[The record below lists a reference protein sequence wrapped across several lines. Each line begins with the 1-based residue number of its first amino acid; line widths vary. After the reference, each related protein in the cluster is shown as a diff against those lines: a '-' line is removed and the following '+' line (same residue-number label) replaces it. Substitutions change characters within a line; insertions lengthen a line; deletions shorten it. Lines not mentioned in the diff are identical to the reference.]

1 MVATKRATARSKP
14 ARRSGAELERVE
26 VASRAE
32 WRRWLATHHGQRQG
46 VWLVTYKKSAEP
58 KRYLSYDDIVEE
70 AICFGWVDS
79 LPRAVDAKRSMR
91 LVAPRRPKSAWS
103 AVNKARVDKLVAAK
117 KMAPA
122 GLAAIER
129 AKADG
134 SWSKIDH
141 VEALVTPPDLERAL
155 ARYARAAEYY
165 EGFPRSSKRII
176 LEWIAGAKT
185 DATRAKRIE
194 ETARMAAENRR
205 ANHWR
210 Q

>member
-1 MVATKRATARSKP
+1 M
-14 ARRSGAELERVE
+14 E
-26 VASRAE
+26 VKSRAE
-32 WRRWLATHHGQRQG
+32 WRQWLAEHHAQADG
-46 VWLVTYKKSAEP
+46 VWLVTYKKAADP

-70 AICFGWVDS
+70 AICFGWIDS
-79 LPRAVDAKRSMR
+79 LPRALDAERSMR

-103 AVNKARVDKLVAAK
+103 AVNKARAARLVAAGRCV
-117 KMAPA
+117 PA

-134 SWSKIDH
+134 SWSKLDP
-141 VEALVTPPDLERAL
+141 VEALVTPPDLSRAL
-155 ARYARAAEYY
+155 ARYKSASHYFAS
-165 EGFPRSSKRII
+165 FPRSSKRII

-185 DATRAKRIE
+185 EATRLKRIE
-194 ETARMAAENRR
+194 ETARLAAENRR